1 MVAAPSVDVEVSGST
16 ALGHLG
22 ADEGAVLGSRE
33 YYPSSPKG
41 NAVWFDWHLVA
52 HGAVGFGTLIARL
65 CKFQKELRLTRPDRA
80 VLRLAIER
88 RPRPAGHV

>member
-1 MVAAPSVDVEVSGST
+1 MKDEGDAAR
-16 ALGHLG
+16 

-88 RPRPAGHV
+88 SLGRLATHVRRVLPSGG

>member
-1 MVAAPSVDVEVSGST
+1 MLS
-16 ALGHLG
+16 
-22 ADEGAVLGSRE
+22 SRE
-33 YYPSSPKG
+33 SLPKLTEAS
-41 NAVWFDWHLVA
+41 AVWFDWHLVA
-52 HGAVGFGTLIARL
+52 NGAVGFGTLIARL